1 MGSHAISS
9 AHLVSPVNRCGGGCT
24 RPRDAY
30 DAPIGA
36 APFDRFLQAN
46 NQAKRGF
53 DQFELSKAR
62 TPDEHTSSMA
72 ASQNAHTSASL
83 LPKLGEVLMPKPRP
97 QVAATE
103 SKVYQQQIP
112 ATGRALDIYA

>member
-1 MGSHAISS
+1 MGSHAIIS

-53 DQFELSKAR
+53 DRFEPSKVR
-62 TPDEHTSSMA
+62 TVDEHSCPAQSI
-72 ASQNAHTSASL
+72 QNAHSAASL
-83 LPKLGEVLMPKPRP
+83 LPKLGEVLMPLPRP
-97 QVAATE
+97 RHATIE
-103 SKVYQQQIP
+103 SRVYQQQIP
-112 ATGRALDIYA
+112 ATGRALDLYA